1 VKPKDYIIGAAV
13 SWRTMDETE
22 KGAAGTAC
30 AGPGGAGSRRAHATV
45 IAVILAG
52 LAAGLVL
59 ETAVRR
65 GESVLT
71 LWGHRMPTTCSF
83 RLATGLPCASC
94 GLTRSVVLLLHCR
107 ILDSWAQHPFG
118 VPTLALILLALPP
131 RVAGVLGRRPRW
143 AARWDRAWGWSAV
156 GTVLAMLLWWIVR
169 LAVAWR
175 TGGAL

>member
-1 VKPKDYIIGAAV
+1 
-13 SWRTMDETE
+13 MDEAE
-22 KGAAGTAC
+22 KGAAGTAA

-52 LAAGLVL
+52 LAAGFVL

-71 LWGHRMPTTCSF
+71 LWGHRLPATCSF

-94 GLTRSVVLLLHCR
+94 GLTRSVVLLLHGR

-143 AARWDRAWGWSAV
+143 ASRWDRAWGWSAAATLLLMLV
-156 GTVLAMLLWWIVR
+156 WWGARMVSVLR
-169 LAVAWR
+169 
-175 TGGAL
+175 GAGS